1 MRLRWII
8 IAGLIGLV
16 VAWREASLVGLY
28 IAMIGCMILYA
39 LRTISL
45 QRDEYDEEVD
55 DAGID
60 DLE

>member
-45 QRDEYDEEVD
+45 QRDEYDE
-55 DAGID
+55 
-60 DLE
+60 